1 MLRPVVLLVLC
12 ATARRVFSWLIRSL
26 LAVVD
31 GREDLMDR
39 GVLEA
44 AELKM
49 AFARLEDEKGGSITT
64 VQDLLKWNI
73 IGSAIKEGVVSLT
86 SQFRFPWRS
95 DRRLRHTATEAW
107 KEPQRWSGGRNR
119 EGAGWACSIGR
130 SLRSTSP
137 PLSAL

>member
-1 MLRPVVLLVLC
+1 
-12 ATARRVFSWLIRSL
+12 
-26 LAVVD
+26 
-31 GREDLMDR
+31 MDR

-49 AFARLEDEKGGSITT
+49 AFVRLEDEKGGSITT

-95 DRRLRHTATEAW
+95 DRRLRHTATELG
-107 KEPQRWSGGRNR
+107 K
-119 EGAGWACSIGR
+119 
-130 SLRSTSP
+130 SLRDGAVEEIARRQDGRVLSVGHCGRP
-137 PLSAL
+137 PLL

>member
-49 AFARLEDEKGGSITT
+49 AFVRLEDEKGGSITT

-95 DRRLRHTATEAW
+95 DRRLRHTATELG
-107 KEPQRWSGGRNR
+107 K
-119 EGAGWACSIGR
+119 
-130 SLRSTSP
+130 SLRDGAVEEIARRQDGRVLSVGHCGRP
-137 PLSAL
+137 PLL

>member
-1 MLRPVVLLVLC
+1 MILFGSFSVCKCHVLLKVVFVYALLCVLRPVVLLVLC

-26 LAVVD
+26 RAVVD

-49 AFARLEDEKGGSITT
+49 AFVRLEDKKGGSITT

-73 IGSAIKEGVVSLT
+73 IDSAIKEGVVSLT
-86 SQFRFPWRS
+86 SQFRFP
-95 DRRLRHTATEAW
+95 LAF
-107 KEPQRWSGGRNR
+107 
-119 EGAGWACSIGR
+119 
-130 SLRSTSP
+130 
-137 PLSAL
+137 